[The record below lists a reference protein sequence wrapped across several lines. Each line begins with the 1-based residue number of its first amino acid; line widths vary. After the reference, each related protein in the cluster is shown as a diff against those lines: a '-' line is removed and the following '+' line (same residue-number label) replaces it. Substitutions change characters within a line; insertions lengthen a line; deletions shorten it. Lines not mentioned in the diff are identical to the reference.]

1 MKKTMKE
8 IRNSQAMKKF
18 IHNKKAMLG
27 LAIVTILVLA
37 VVFIPLFADLDPY
50 TTDRAAGFNKPPSD
64 AHILGTDDVGRDL
77 FARLLYGGR
86 ISLFVGITS
95 TIISVLIGIPLG
107 LIAGYFRGT
116 AESIIM
122 RTADAFMSFPSMVL
136 ILVLVAVFGPSI
148 LTVTV
153 VIGVLG
159 WTAIAKLIYGNVLSI
174 REREYI
180 QAARAVGVSTKKILF
195 SEVLPNAIPPV
206 WANISFRVAG
216 AILTES
222 SLSFLGMGVQTPQAS
237 WGNIIFAAQNL
248 LVLIGGVHIK
258 QEHAALFHKKARI
271 GNGGIQIRDVVEGI
285 KGRYR
290 CPDGAVKIQLEQI
303 LPEQQQT
310 AGKPQLL
317 SLIPHHAEHLF
328 RLVDADHIIARL
340 GEHQG
345 QFAGATA
352 KVGKDAVMDAV
363 SVQLFADMGIENVVV
378 GLAVELIVKIRK
390 LVVGHG
396 VTLPLRYT
404 RPRQRR

>member
-1 MKKTMKE
+1 MKT
-8 IRNSQAMKKF
+8 IFQSQAMKKF
-18 IHNKKAMLG
+18 LHNKKAMVG
-27 LAIVTILVLA
+27 LFIVLFLVLA
-37 VVFIPLFADLDPY
+37 VLLIPVFMNLDPY
-50 TTDRAAGFNKPPSD
+50 TTDRAAGFNKPPTD
-64 AHILGTDDVGRDL
+64 THILGTDDVGRDL

-86 ISLFVGITS
+86 ISLFVGIAS

-107 LIAGYFRGT
+107 LIAGYYRGV

-180 QAARAVGVSTKKILF
+180 QATRAVGMKNIPVLF

-237 WGNIIFAAQNL
+237 WGNIIYAAQNL
-248 LVLIGGVHIK
+248 LVLT
-258 QEHAALFHKKARI
+258 ARPWVWLPP
-271 GNGGIQIRDVVEGI
+271 GICI
-285 KGRYR
+285 
-290 CPDGAVKIQLEQI
+290 I
-303 LPEQQQT
+303 L
-310 AGKPQLL
+310 
-317 SLIPHHAEHLF
+317 
-328 RLVDADHIIARL
+328 
-340 GEHQG
+340 
-345 QFAGATA
+345 
-352 KVGKDAVMDAV
+352 
-363 SVQLFADMGIENVVV
+363 VVV
-378 GLAVELIVKIRK
+378 GFNFIGE
-390 LVVGHG
+390 G
-396 VTLPLRYT
+396 VRDALDPKTK
-404 RPRQRR
+404 

>member
-8 IRNSQAMKKF
+8 IWNGQAMKKF

-248 LVLIGGVHIK
+248 LVLT
-258 QEHAALFHKKARI
+258 ARPWVWLPP
-271 GNGGIQIRDVVEGI
+271 GI
-285 KGRYR
+285 
-290 CPDGAVKIQLEQI
+290 C
-303 LPEQQQT
+303 
-310 AGKPQLL
+310 
-317 SLIPHHAEHLF
+317 
-328 RLVDADHIIARL
+328 II
-340 GEHQG
+340 
-345 QFAGATA
+345 
-352 KVGKDAVMDAV
+352 
-363 SVQLFADMGIENVVV
+363 
-378 GLAVELIVKIRK
+378 
-390 LVVGHG
+390 LVVIGFNFIGEG
-396 VTLPLRYT
+396 VRDALDPKTKE
-404 RPRQRR
+404 

>member
-8 IRNSQAMKKF
+8 IWNSQAMKKF
-18 IHNKKAMLG
+18 VHNKKAMLG
-27 LAIVTILVLA
+27 LAIVMILVLA

-50 TTDRAAGFNKPPSD
+50 TTDRVAGFNKPPSD

-180 QAARAVGVSTKKILF
+180 QAARAVGVSTRKILF

-248 LVLIGGVHIK
+248 LVLT
-258 QEHAALFHKKARI
+258 ARPWVWLPP
-271 GNGGIQIRDVVEGI
+271 GI
-285 KGRYR
+285 
-290 CPDGAVKIQLEQI
+290 C
-303 LPEQQQT
+303 
-310 AGKPQLL
+310 
-317 SLIPHHAEHLF
+317 
-328 RLVDADHIIARL
+328 II
-340 GEHQG
+340 
-345 QFAGATA
+345 
-352 KVGKDAVMDAV
+352 
-363 SVQLFADMGIENVVV
+363 
-378 GLAVELIVKIRK
+378 
-390 LVVGHG
+390 LVVIGFNFIGEG
-396 VTLPLRYT
+396 VRDALDPKTKE
-404 RPRQRR
+404 

>member
-1 MKKTMKE
+1 MKK
-8 IRNSQAMKKF
+8 ILSNQAVKKF
-18 IHNKKAMLG
+18 MHNRKAVLG
-27 LAIVTILVLA
+27 LIIVCFLVLA
-37 VVFIPLFADLDPY
+37 VILIPIFMKLDPY
-50 TTDRAAGFNKPPSD
+50 TTDRAVGFNKAPCSGHP
-64 AHILGTDDVGRDL
+64 LGTDDVGRDL

-248 LVLIGGVHIK
+248 LVLT
-258 QEHAALFHKKARI
+258 ARPWVWLPP
-271 GNGGIQIRDVVEGI
+271 GI
-285 KGRYR
+285 
-290 CPDGAVKIQLEQI
+290 C
-303 LPEQQQT
+303 
-310 AGKPQLL
+310 
-317 SLIPHHAEHLF
+317 
-328 RLVDADHIIARL
+328 II
-340 GEHQG
+340 
-345 QFAGATA
+345 
-352 KVGKDAVMDAV
+352 
-363 SVQLFADMGIENVVV
+363 
-378 GLAVELIVKIRK
+378 
-390 LVVGHG
+390 LVVIGFNFIGEG
-396 VTLPLRYT
+396 VRDALDPKTKE
-404 RPRQRR
+404 

>member
-1 MKKTMKE
+1 MKKIMQ
-8 IRNSQAMKKF
+8 SQAMKKF
-18 IHNKKAMLG
+18 LHNKKAMLG
-27 LAIVTILVLA
+27 LFIVLFLMA
-37 VVFIPLFADLDPY
+37 VVVFLPLFMDLDPY

-95 TIISVLIGIPLG
+95 TIISVLVGIPLG
-107 LIAGYFRGT
+107 LIAGYFRGA

-148 LTVTV
+148 ITVTV
-153 VIGVLG
+153 VIGGRG

-180 QAARAVGVSTKKILF
+180 QATKAVGMKTMPILF
-195 SEVLPNAIPPV
+195 AEVLPNAIPPV

-248 LVLIGGVHIK
+248 MVLT
-258 QEHAALFHKKARI
+258 ARPW
-271 GNGGIQIRDVVEGI
+271 VW
-285 KGRYR
+285 
-290 CPDGAVKIQLEQI
+290 
-303 LPEQQQT
+303 LPP
-310 AGKPQLL
+310 GLC
-317 SLIPHHAEHLF
+317 
-328 RLVDADHIIARL
+328 II
-340 GEHQG
+340 
-345 QFAGATA
+345 
-352 KVGKDAVMDAV
+352 
-363 SVQLFADMGIENVVV
+363 
-378 GLAVELIVKIRK
+378 
-390 LVVGHG
+390 LVVIGFNFIGEG
-396 VTLPLRYT
+396 VRDALDPKTK
-404 RPRQRR
+404 

>member
-50 TTDRAAGFNKPPSD
+50 TTDRAAGFNKPLSD

-248 LVLIGGVHIK
+248 LVLT
-258 QEHAALFHKKARI
+258 ARPWVWLPP
-271 GNGGIQIRDVVEGI
+271 GI
-285 KGRYR
+285 
-290 CPDGAVKIQLEQI
+290 C
-303 LPEQQQT
+303 
-310 AGKPQLL
+310 
-317 SLIPHHAEHLF
+317 
-328 RLVDADHIIARL
+328 II
-340 GEHQG
+340 
-345 QFAGATA
+345 
-352 KVGKDAVMDAV
+352 
-363 SVQLFADMGIENVVV
+363 
-378 GLAVELIVKIRK
+378 
-390 LVVGHG
+390 LVVIGFNFIGEG
-396 VTLPLRYT
+396 VRDALDPKTKE
-404 RPRQRR
+404 